1 MQKYYSKEKLDAG
14 HSKGFKG
21 KEHFVTCVIS
31 VGRNTI
37 KYKLGNV
44 ELEWHSG
51 GNITCCQ

>member
-44 ELEWHSG
+44 ELE
-51 GNITCCQ
+51 